1 MFFFLFVCLFC
12 FVLFCFLQNAKENF
26 NQVKTL
32 QNGRKSFLVTY
43 VTKDEDLKYTK
54 TLKRDEITQLGSV
67 VDVFNPSSWE
77 AEARKTL

>member
-1 MFFFLFVCLFC
+1 M
-12 FVLFCFLQNAKENF
+12 
-26 NQVKTL
+26 
-32 QNGRKSFLVTY
+32 LVTY